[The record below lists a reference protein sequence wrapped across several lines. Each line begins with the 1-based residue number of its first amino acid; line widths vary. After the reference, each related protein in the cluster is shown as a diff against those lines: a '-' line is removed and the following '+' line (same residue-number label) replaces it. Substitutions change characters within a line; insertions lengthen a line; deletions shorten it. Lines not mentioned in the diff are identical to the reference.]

1 MSGII
6 IVHGGVGSKGR
17 SPEDMNGVASKSM
30 DEDVL
35 KTVVNAVVS
44 MEDDPR
50 FNAGTGS
57 VIRIDGSIQMDAAV
71 AVPGSFGSVI
81 NIERVRNPVLVALDV
96 MQKTPHI
103 AIAGSGAVQFAR
115 RSGYPDYDPVTEK
128 ARVAYKKMVNDI
140 NDEANEEERYATIKR
155 LIEEG
160 LVEEPHDTVGA
171 VAYINGK
178 FAAAVSTGGASP
190 MMPGRVGDVPLI
202 GAGIY
207 CGLNGAV
214 VATGL
219 GEEIAKKLLCYRI
232 YSRIGEEPLNKILME
247 EIDNMEGKLAGVIA
261 VSRKEYG
268 FFSNGAMPVDSFE
281 F

>member
-128 ARVAYKKMVNDI
+128 ARVAYKKMVNAI
-140 NDEANEEERYATIKR
+140 NDKANEEERYATIKR

>member
-1 MSGII
+1 MSGVI
-6 IVHGGVGSKGR
+6 IVHGGVGAKGR
-17 SPEDMNGVASKSM
+17 SLEDMNGVASKSK
-30 DEDVL
+30 DDDPL
-35 KTVVNAVVS
+35 KTVVNAVRY
-44 MEDDPR
+44 MEDDQR

-71 AVPGSFGSVI
+71 AIPGSFGSVI
-81 NIERVRNPVLVALDV
+81 NIERVKNPVLVALDV
-96 MQKTPHI
+96 MEKTPHI
-103 AIAGSGAVQFAR
+103 ALAGSGAIDFAR

-128 ARVAYKKMVNDI
+128 ARVAYKKMVDAIKDKTNT
-140 NDEANEEERYATIKR
+140 EERYSTIKK
-155 LIEEG
+155 LIDDG

-171 VAYINGK
+171 VAYVNGK

-232 YSRIGEEPLNKILME
+232 YSRIGEEPLNRILME

-268 FFSNGAMPVDSFE
+268 FFSNGAMPIDTFQ